1 MSRDRLVI
9 ALLILTFVGFW
20 VLRALFGGPEPES
33 GAQVLDGTAQPEMQ
47 TGEESPSSPML
58 VEPPLG
64 GASISPRTLLQR
76 MYGDLENFCWED
88 VTVDYDID
96 TAQISLG
103 FSASDTPPAD
113 LIQLF
118 NETMFRYDE
127 YQYKWFGSRRLLLL
141 RQVLVDAEG
150 GGQGPHAS
158 AIEVLRFRG
167 SNGVEF
173 WAFGEAAA
181 VYPCNIFDGNDL

>member
-20 VLRALFGGPEPES
+20 VLRALFGGPDPERA
-33 GAQVLDGTAQPEMQ
+33 AQAPEVPTQLVAQES
-47 TGEESPSSPML
+47 EELVSAPVL

-64 GASISPRTLLQR
+64 GASISPRRLLQR

-103 FSASDTPPAD
+103 FTASDAPPAD
-113 LIQLF
+113 LIELIDQGR
-118 NETMFRYDE
+118 FRYDE

-141 RQVLVDAEG
+141 RQVLVDTEDG
-150 GGQGPHAS
+150 VQGPHAS

-173 WAFGEAAA
+173 WAVGEAAA
-181 VYPCNIFDGNDL
+181 VYPCNTFGGNEP

>member
-1 MSRDRLVI
+1 MRGGRAWLLAAI
-9 ALLILTFVGFW
+9 ALFVGFW
-20 VLRALFGGPEPES
+20 VLRGLFGGPEPES
-33 GAQVLDGTAQPEMQ
+33 GTQVLDAPAQPEMQ
-47 TGEESPSSPML
+47 TGEEAPSAAML

-64 GASISPRTLLQR
+64 GASISPRRLLQR

-88 VTVDYDID
+88 VTVDYDIG

-103 FSASDTPPAD
+103 FTASDTPPAD

-118 NETMFRYDE
+118 NEGTFRYDE

-173 WAFGEAAA
+173 WEFGEAAA
-181 VYPCNIFDGNDL
+181 VYPCNTFGGNDL